1 MLSTLIALK
10 ESSRSEKRG
19 LRGKWEKRGIVKL
32 PRSMQV
38 GKVGASTENLAPQ
51 ILSMQQGRLNSV
63 SPGDTHRRNLD
74 KYPRTVTPS
83 HCAKLLRSLSIAW
96 WEAEQANDCLQ
107 IHPSKDDAAI
117 AIITTMPTC
126 FLFSAHRVYQVERT
140 HLNNVPGQQGLTFV
154 VAVPSVLSFH
164 LPA

>member
-1 MLSTLIALK
+1 
-10 ESSRSEKRG
+10 
-19 LRGKWEKRGIVKL
+19 
-32 PRSMQV
+32 MQV
-38 GKVGASTENLAPQ
+38 EKVDASTENLAPQ
-51 ILSMQQGRLNSV
+51 IPFMQQGRLNSV
-63 SPGDTHRRNLD
+63 SPGDTHPRNLD

-83 HCAKLLRSLSIAW
+83 HCAKLPRSLSIAR

-117 AIITTMPTC
+117 AIIATMPTC
-126 FLFSAHRVYQVERT
+126 FFFAHRVYQVERT
-140 HLNNVPGQQGLTFV
+140 HLNNVLGQQGLTFV